1 MGQVIKTCHLDCW
14 AKEEKNKTFMSKK
27 SITTINSDSEGED
40 NELAQIEYS
49 RFVGTKQKPKTS
61 IEFPL
66 KLKNLFF
73 EHYSNPWSTYDEIT
87 TIGEGAYGVVKK
99 VCLKN
104 DPETLRAIKIIPK
117 ENIIENE
124 NGKQLIDEIDILKN
138 LEHPNIMKIY
148 ECFNDKDNVYI
159 VSEYCDEGDLLGK
172 MEKIGSLNQ
181 IVVKFLMDQILNAI
195 AYLHTNRIFHGDIKL
210 ENVMLYKTSLRES
223 RRFSRINKDLN
234 RNKKLQMEI
243 EDSFNRKKFV
253 SKKSF
258 NYIED
263 MNDYEVKLI
272 DFGCSKFLKK
282 KDNNLS
288 GIVGTSIYC
297 SPEVIDNLYDEKSDE
312 WSCGVLMYIML
323 CGEPPFPGETEEEIF
338 ENIKKGSYSF
348 SPPEFSNVSENC
360 KDLIKKLL
368 APNKKDRIKASEALK
383 HQFFWENYNPNIAMD
398 KSMDIN
404 ILNKI
409 LKIKK
414 LPSKFHELIEAY
426 LCFHFI
432 KKDEEKKLRQVF
444 RYLDHTG
451 NNRLSKKDFLLS
463 FKENNMMVSKDQ
475 IKNILNVLDSDG
487 NNSIEYQ
494 EFLRAMC
501 DKESLYSD
509 KNLEKAFNTIDHDK
523 KGYIDMEDIKKFIF
537 KDKMVEENIFLKYL
551 EKAGLNLK
559 SRLNLGQFIDIIR
572 NQKLYN
578 LENGKSAKEEEE
590 EKNKEDLYENM
601 KNGKEDLY
609 KNKKNGKEDLNE
621 NQKNGKEINGKEII
635 EENNKIKEEE
645 IEEDKDK

>member
-1 MGQVIKTCHLDCW
+1 MGQIIKTCHLDCW
-14 AKEEKNKTFMSKK
+14 ESDEKDKGFMPKK
-27 SITTINSDSEGED
+27 SINSDSEGED
-40 NELAQIEYS
+40 GENEENGGYAPVEFS
-49 RFVGTKQKPKTS
+49 RFPDGTSNRKKPKIS

-73 EHYSNPWSTYDEIT
+73 EHYSNPWSIYTEIK

-99 VCLKN
+99 VCLKS
-104 DPETLRAIKIIPK
+104 DPDTIRAIKIIPK

-148 ECFNDKDNVYI
+148 ESFNDKENVYI
-159 VSEYCDEGDLLGK
+159 VSEFCDEGDLLGK
-172 MEKIGSLNQ
+172 MEKLGSLNM
-181 IVVKFLMDQILNAI
+181 IVVKFLMGQILNAI
-195 AYLHTNRIFHGDIKL
+195 AYLHSCQIFHGDIKL

-234 RNKKLQMEI
+234 RNKKLQRDI
-243 EDSFNRKKFV
+243 ENSFNRKTFV
-253 SKKSF
+253 SKSSF

-282 KDNNLS
+282 KEDLS

-323 CGEPPFPGETEEEIF
+323 CGEPPFQGETEEEIF
-338 ENIKKGSYSF
+338 ANIKKGSYSF
-348 SPPEFSNVSENC
+348 SKPQFSNVSDNC

-368 APNKKDRIKASEALK
+368 SPNKKNRIKASDALK
-383 HQFFWENYNPNIAMD
+383 HRFFTENYNPNLVMAENMD
-398 KSMDIN
+398 KN
-404 ILNKI
+404 ILEKI

-451 NNRLSKKDFLLS
+451 NNRLTKNDFIKT
-463 FKENNMMVSKDQ
+463 FKENGMTVSKQ
-475 IKNILNVLDSDG
+475 QMQNILDVLDSDG

-509 KNLEKAFNTIDHDK
+509 KNLEQAFNKIDHDK
-523 KGYIDMEDIKKFIF
+523 KGYIDMDDIKKFIF
-537 KDKMVEENIFLKYL
+537 KNEQVEEDKFSYYLK
-551 EKAGLNLK
+551 KVGLNIK
-559 SRLNLGQFIDIIR
+559 SQLNFGQFVDIIR

-578 LENGKSAKEEEE
+578 YGNGNIANGQEEE
-590 EKNKEDLYENM
+590 EKNKEDVNINIKNSKE
-601 KNGKEDLY
+601 KNGKE
-609 KNKKNGKEDLNE
+609 
-621 NQKNGKEINGKEII
+621 EIVD
-635 EENNKIKEEE
+635 NNKIKEEE